1 MSPRFFSFGTLSD
14 GTEVTA
20 GRLENTAG
28 ASLTV
33 LDYGATIQSICVPDR
48 EGNLTDVVLGYET
61 AAEYEKNGGYLGAT
75 IGRVCNR
82 IGGASFS
89 INGSHYDLVKND
101 GENHLHGGLKGFD
114 KKMWDMTAGEDCI
127 ICKRLSP
134 DGEESYPGNL
144 LVQVTFRL
152 TEDNAVHI
160 IYDAQTDAD
169 TPVNLTNHSYFNLDG
184 SENIL
189 QHHLQVFADRFCE
202 GDAGC
207 LPTGKLCSV
216 EGTPFDFRKEK
227 KIGADITCDDEQLK
241 LANGYDH
248 NYCLSGN
255 HAARLGSDKSGIEMT
270 VETDRPGM
278 QVYTANL
285 TENLIGKVGRH
296 LGHHCGV
303 CLETQLFPNALACP
317 DFPSPILKKDQK
329 FHTETVYTFTN

>member
-48 EGNLTDVVLGYET
+48 EGNLIDVVLGYET

-134 DGEESYPGNL
+134 DGEES
-144 LVQVTFRL
+144 
-152 TEDNAVHI
+152 
-160 IYDAQTDAD
+160 
-169 TPVNLTNHSYFNLDG
+169 
-184 SENIL
+184 
-189 QHHLQVFADRFCE
+189 
-202 GDAGC
+202 
-207 LPTGKLCSV
+207 
-216 EGTPFDFRKEK
+216 
-227 KIGADITCDDEQLK
+227 
-241 LANGYDH
+241 
-248 NYCLSGN
+248 
-255 HAARLGSDKSGIEMT
+255 
-270 VETDRPGM
+270 
-278 QVYTANL
+278 
-285 TENLIGKVGRH
+285 
-296 LGHHCGV
+296 
-303 CLETQLFPNALACP
+303 
-317 DFPSPILKKDQK
+317 
-329 FHTETVYTFTN
+329 

>member
-1 MSPRFFSFGTLSD
+1 M
-14 GTEVTA
+14 
-20 GRLENTAG
+20 
-28 ASLTV
+28 
-33 LDYGATIQSICVPDR
+33 
-48 EGNLTDVVLGYET
+48 VLGYET

-296 LGHHCGV
+296 LGHHCGI